1 MHGQGTNWSQ
11 PLHNLL
17 ILSPSSCH
25 QMTIW
30 NTEFF
35 SPQKNP
41 LTITFVHLHSNIDS
55 LVQRNCLVLYFDE
68 RVFIFY
74 NIIYS
79 AVRQSKQCNEW
90 NKHSWERER
99 EIVQEICGECSAVVV
114 ILWLNGLQTELLFVT
129 VLLSNVVHMKTM
141 KKWVNSFIL
150 GIFHFDKLFK

>member
-17 ILSPSSCH
+17 ILSSSSCH

-41 LTITFVHLHSNIDS
+41 LTITFVYLHSNIDS

-99 EIVQEICGECSAVVV
+99 ERDSPGNLWRMFSCCCYSVTKWFTDWTSVCYGIVIKCCTYENNEKMGEFFYT
-114 ILWLNGLQTELLFVT
+114 WN
-129 VLLSNVVHMKTM
+129 LSF
-141 KKWVNSFIL
+141 W
-150 GIFHFDKLFK
+150 

>member
-1 MHGQGTNWSQ
+1 M
-11 PLHNLL
+11 

-55 LVQRNCLVLYFDE
+55 LVQRNCLVLYLTKE
-68 RVFIFY
+68 YLYFIILY
-74 NIIYS
+74 ILLLGRASS
-79 AVRQSKQCNEW
+79 AMSETSIPGR
-90 NKHSWERER
+90 ERER

-114 ILWLNGLQTELLFVT
+114 ILWLNGLQTELLFVMI
-129 VLLSNVVHMKTM
+129 LLSNVVHMKTM

-150 GIFHFDKLFK
+150 GISHFDKLLK

>member
-1 MHGQGTNWSQ
+1 MHGQGTYWSQ

-55 LVQRNCLVLYFDE
+55 LVQRNCLVLYLTKE
-68 RVFIFY
+68 YLYFIILY
-74 NIIYS
+74 ILLLGRASS
-79 AVRQSKQCNEW
+79 AMSETSIPGR
-90 NKHSWERER
+90 ERER
-99 EIVQEICGECSAVVV
+99 DSPGNLWRMFSCCCYSVTKWFTDWTSVCYDIVIKCCTYENNEKMGEFFYT
-114 ILWLNGLQTELLFVT
+114 WN
-129 VLLSNVVHMKTM
+129 LSF
-141 KKWVNSFIL
+141 W
-150 GIFHFDKLFK
+150 